1 MISKTRRNRTKKKH
15 NDMLELTLQTNYRIG
30 TNLSGSLARADWRFL
45 MPTLQLKRVLC
56 IGNPAS
62 ETLAVLTSNA
72 DEVAIASNQP
82 LLNHNHS
89 NGATTNRI
97 RHLALTDIAAD
108 SVAQPPFDL
117 IYITQKS
124 TNDILKHPE
133 ILTSLGKKLASN
145 GRIFID
151 VQSPG
156 ARRRLGKI
164 IRQLNLTATEQYWV
178 TPFSGEV
185 RTAVP
190 TAFPHASSYLFENV
204 LFGQSIKKRLLS
216 NSGKWLS
223 RLKLVD
229 KVTPRQIFF
238 VQPKTSATTKL
249 QPPQYLQAIAA
260 KGGYNIAGHTFAF
273 SARGKYNS
281 NKVIFFLF
289 SPEDQKL
296 DIVAKMTRSE
306 AYNAR
311 LQNEYKIL
319 THMKNH
325 QIVPTDSISEAV
337 FFDVHN
343 RQAAIGLKA
352 IHGVPF
358 RVKTT
363 AQPDCPLARQAGKW
377 LVTLAK
383 NSAVSHPEGGQPAGK
398 AMFQLFEQF
407 RRTYDLPTAEL
418 QFLEAQIAK
427 FFDSKTPFP
436 TVLQHGDPGTWNMMV
451 NENNNVIVIDWESGE
466 LEGMPLWDLFY
477 FYRTWTSWIERK
489 KGNSNPV
496 ENFAAHFFHYSP
508 VMQHLKADIQAIVNA
523 IHLDTALVSP
533 LFYTCWM
540 HRALKESMRL
550 SPETLSGGTFVSI
563 LRACIA
569 HQTDAALSQLIN
581 SSN

>member
-1 MISKTRRNRTKKKH
+1 
-15 NDMLELTLQTNYRIG
+15 MLELTLQTDYRIG

-45 MPTLQLKRVLC
+45 MPSLQLKRILC
-56 IGNPAS
+56 IGNPAA
-62 ETLAVLTSNA
+62 ETLAVFTANA
-72 DEVAIASNQP
+72 QEVVIASNQP
-82 LLNHNHS
+82 LLNSTNS
-89 NGATTNRI
+89 NGAPGNRI
-97 RHLALTDIAAD
+97 SHLSLSEIADD
-108 SVAQPPFDL
+108 SVEQPPFDL

-124 TNDILKHPE
+124 TRDILNRPE
-133 ILTSLGKKLASN
+133 FLTPLGKKLTPN

-151 VQSPG
+151 VQSL
-156 ARRRLGKI
+156 AAKRRLGKI
-164 IRQLNLTATEQYWV
+164 TKQLNFSATEQYWV

-238 VQPKTSATTKL
+238 LQPATSATSKL

-260 KGGYNIAGHTFAF
+260 KGGYDIAGHTFAF

-289 SPEDQKL
+289 SPEGDKL

-325 QIVPTDSISEAV
+325 QIVPADSISEAV
-337 FFDVHN
+337 FFDIHN

-377 LVTLAK
+377 LVTLAQ
-383 NSAVSHPEGGQPAGK
+383 NSAFSHPEGGHPAGK

-407 RRTYDLPTAEL
+407 RRTYDLPKAEL
-418 QFLEAQIAK
+418 QFLEAQISK
-427 FFDSKTPFP
+427 FSDSKLPFP

-489 KGNSNPV
+489 KGNNNPI
-496 ENFAAHFFHYSP
+496 ENFAAHFFHFSP
-508 VMQHLKADIQAIVNA
+508 VMQHLQADVQAIVNA
-523 IHLDTALVSP
+523 IKLDAELVSP

-569 HQTDAALSQLIN
+569 HQNDAAFTQLIN
-581 SSN
+581 SSY

>member
-1 MISKTRRNRTKKKH
+1 
-15 NDMLELTLQTNYRIG
+15 MLELTLQTNYRIG

-164 IRQLNLTATEQYWV
+164 IRQLNFTATEQYWV

-383 NSAVSHPEGGQPAGK
+383 NSAVSHPEGGRPAGK
-398 AMFQLFEQF
+398 AMFQLFEKF